1 LVNASVVPAWRNALG
16 IVVIALML
24 GHESPS
30 TTHHYIE
37 LDMQMKERCLR
48 KLKSPKTKTVR
59 FKPSDRLLAFL
70 ESL

>member
-1 LVNASVVPAWRNALG
+1 MHLLQAGVD

-37 LDMQMKERCLR
+37 LDMQMKERCLH
-48 KLKSPKTKTVR
+48 KLQSPKTKTAR
-59 FKPSDRLLAFL
+59 FKPTDRLLAFL

>member
-1 LVNASVVPAWRNALG
+1 MHLVQAGVD

-37 LDMQMKERCLR
+37 LDMRMKERCLG
-48 KLKSPKTKTVR
+48 KLKSPKTKATR